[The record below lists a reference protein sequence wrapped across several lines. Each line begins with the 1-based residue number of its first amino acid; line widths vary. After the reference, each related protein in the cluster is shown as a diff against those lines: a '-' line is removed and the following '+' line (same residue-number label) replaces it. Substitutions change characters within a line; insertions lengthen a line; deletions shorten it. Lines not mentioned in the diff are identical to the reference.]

1 MIKSGQR
8 MKTNVRLW
16 TEYFVNI
23 FGSHFST
30 FYFYVQRDKIVL
42 RQIIVVGSSLVHAM
56 MIFFM
61 ICMIAL
67 LSANSILLFCSGAL
81 FSLMASLQSA
91 IQSTAT
97 FLFQYLYRQADKHGK
112 PQAVFIAVSF
122 GLVIPFVLS
131 M

>member
-1 MIKSGQR
+1 MIESDQG

-30 FYFYVQRDKIVL
+30 FYFYVQRDKIIL